1 MPLQPKFAK
10 GRAAFHFHAPCDV
23 STMKLTI
30 SPSEETYIFT
40 VVSPSLKH
48 MLLQFVKEF
57 SGVLRKIHLKLL
69 HIKVGFKRN

>member
-10 GRAAFHFHAPCDV
+10 GRPAFHCHAPCDV

-40 VVSPSLKH
+40 VVPPSLKH
-48 MLLQFVKEF
+48 MLLQLVKEF